1 MVKEHQFHNVLVVRT
16 DRIGDVVLSL
26 PMATILR
33 STYPDARITML
44 LRSYTRELAEGFA
57 GLDQTI
63 VCDRDSVTKPFF
75 SFLSEL
81 RSHRFDLAI
90 VAHPT
95 FRVAVLLFLASIPVR
110 VGTGYRWYSFLFN
123 TRVFEHRKTA
133 EKHEAEYNL
142 SLLKAVGC
150 NSSSVPY
157 PVLPISPS
165 DEESARAAWSDVGLN
180 DAVQVAALHPGSG
193 GSARDWSPQNFGR
206 LAAGLA
212 DDGFRVVVTGA
223 ADEESLVH
231 LVVELSEGKAIP
243 LVGKLSLK
251 ALAGFLR
258 SVDVFVSNS
267 TGPLHIAA
275 AVGTPVI
282 GFYPPIRECSPRR
295 WGPLTSKKVVFTAD
309 NVACPR
315 CKGGPC
321 QGNDC
326 MDQITVEEVRRAVV
340 SLAES
345 HKKGIEQI

>member
-1 MVKEHQFHNVLVVRT
+1 MLVVRT

-26 PMATILR
+26 PMVTILR
-33 STYPDARITML
+33 STFPAARITML
-44 LRSYTRELAEGFA
+44 LRSYTRELAGGFI
-57 GLDQTI
+57 GLDETI
-63 VCDRDSVTKPFF
+63 VSDQNGEPKPFF

-81 RSHRFDLAI
+81 RSLKFDLAV

-95 FRVAVLLFLASIPVR
+95 LRVAVLLFLAGIPVR

-150 NSSSVPY
+150 NSSSVPC
-157 PVLPISPS
+157 PVLPISLK
-165 DEESARAAWSDVGLN
+165 DEESARVVWSGLGLDVGGPV
-180 DAVQVAALHPGSG
+180 AVLHPGSG
-193 GSARDWSPQNFGR
+193 GSARDWSPQNFGK
-206 LAAGLA
+206 LATALT

-223 ADEESLVH
+223 ANEESLVH
-231 LVVELSEGKAIP
+231 LVVELSGRKAIP

-258 SVDVFVSNS
+258 SADLFVSNS

-282 GFYPPIRECSPRR
+282 GFYPPIRECGPRR
-295 WGPLTSKKVVFTAD
+295 WGPLTTKRVVFTAD
-309 NVACPR
+309 SAACPR

-326 MDQITVEEVRRAVV
+326 MDQITVEEVRRAAG
-340 SLAES
+340 SLVES
-345 HKKGIEQI
+345 QRKSIGQI